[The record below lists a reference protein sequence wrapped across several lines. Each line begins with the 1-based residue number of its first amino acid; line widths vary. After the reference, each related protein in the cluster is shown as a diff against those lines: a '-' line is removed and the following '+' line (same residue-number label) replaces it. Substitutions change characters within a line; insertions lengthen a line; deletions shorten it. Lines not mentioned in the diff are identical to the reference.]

1 MAAQTIRVLVVDDH
15 PVFAEALAQYL
26 GSQPDFEA
34 VGTAASAEQA
44 MRILREK
51 RVDVVTLDLDL
62 AGEDGLQ
69 LGRDIAAQWPD
80 VALVVVTGARDTSR
94 MLEAVQVGA
103 RGWVTKDGEIEGLVS
118 ALRGAARGET
128 HVPAAMLQRM
138 LNGLAGGGRE
148 LSAEGEAVE
157 RLTPRER
164 EVLRCL
170 MQGMARKQ
178 IGELLQVSPNTV
190 RTHVQSILHKLE
202 VHSALTAV
210 ALARRGGLD
219 EELGPPGPPGSSGPP
234 GGPGGSRSAHMARRT
249 G

>member
-51 RVDVVTLDLDL
+51 PVDVVTLDLDL

-210 ALARRGGLD
+210 ALARRGGLA
-219 EELGPPGPPGSSGPP
+219 EELGPPGQPGSSGPP

>member
-15 PVFAEALAQYL
+15 PVFAEALAQFL
-26 GSQPDFEA
+26 GSQPDFEP
-34 VGTAASAEQA
+34 VGTASTADQA
-44 MRILREK
+44 LRVMQEHP
-51 RVDVVTLDLDL
+51 VDVVTLDLDL
-62 AGEDGLQ
+62 AGEDGLE
-69 LGRDIAAQWPD
+69 LGRKIAAQYPET
-80 VALVVVTGARDTSR
+80 ALVVVTGARDTSR

-138 LNGLAGGGRE
+138 LNGRAGGGRE

-219 EELGPPGPPGSSGPP
+219 EEPTG
-234 GGPGGSRSAHMARRT
+234 GGSGGAGGGNHPTGHHAPMAGRS